1 MTDHLRHCARVREML
16 LTDLQSKSGLLDLRE
31 VTSIPLRLTCRGN
44 CYKEAKESK
53 YKLFLSIEAK
63 VKYY

>member
-1 MTDHLRHCARVREML
+1 ML

-31 VTSIPLRLTCRGN
+31 VTIPLRLTCRGN

-53 YKLFLSIEAK
+53 YKLFLSIE
-63 VKYY
+63 VKGGSKNNSVTA